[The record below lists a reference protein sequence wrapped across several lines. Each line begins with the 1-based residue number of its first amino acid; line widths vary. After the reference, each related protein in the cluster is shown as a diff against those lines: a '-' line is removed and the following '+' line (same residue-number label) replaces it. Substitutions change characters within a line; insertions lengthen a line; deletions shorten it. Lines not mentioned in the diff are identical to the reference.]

1 MLLGAWYNGSIGVSK
16 TLVVEIEYVY
26 LTLIDID
33 KNKIFILACGQ
44 YWWQTFQSISIKNN
58 LKQIETC

>member
-1 MLLGAWYNGSIGVSK
+1 M
-16 TLVVEIEYVY
+16 EIEYVY
-26 LTLIDID
+26 LTLIVID

-44 YWWQTFQSISIKNN
+44 YWWQTFQAISIKNN

>member
-1 MLLGAWYNGSIGVSK
+1 M
-16 TLVVEIEYVY
+16 EIEYVY